1 MRVLYKAIDNYTLTF
16 SSMILPSETISISPI
31 ECIDRQSSS
40 CGNNI
45 RILDEE
51 EPELS
56 ACSAHST
63 VSIDTDDETIMT
75 GNRALFPKKHNH
87 DKLSCE
93 SNHTMTTT
101 SHSLHD
107 VIRLTYQRN
116 VYPKRPLRQQ
126 IIDDL
131 KQQRIVEEEQEEVEQ
146 DEEGQHEQ
154 QHNVSNQGNNQQ
166 DDEEEEQG
174 MTLLR
179 KKTRNHQEEEHQ
191 QIQHQS
197 KKNLIKGILVHPSIL
212 LQKKSEREVS
222 GNMNQKTVHFM
233 TDDNDDIVSSIQ
245 QTSPDISS
253 SFNIYEYRK
262 DLFYSKRE
270 LRNIQSK
277 AIYEVKNDI
286 PDIMKELVQSWYKVC
301 SILPSNNVEDNNNN
315 NSQNIVDI
323 DIDDKVDMANEL
335 QSVAHDWCD
344 TDYRGYEPI
353 ILSLLHS
360 QSSED
365 NNNIISLSKFAI
377 PDQRPKLIQSIIR
390 YYKDKKKY
398 IKNQSKKPELL
409 LPVRTVNEWNELLRE
424 ASVSVSKKSVEFALQ
439 LAIGD
444 SLIVK
449 EFYNDDNNEPDN
461 DDDSDNSET
470 TILLLKEFYN
480 EHDNDTNDDDDDN
493 SETTILLLDDDLDYM
508 YEIY

>member
-16 SSMILPSETISISPI
+16 SRSMILPSETISISPI

-40 CGNNI
+40 NCGSTNI
-45 RILDEE
+45 RIISADE

-75 GNRALFPKKHNH
+75 GNFAFPKKHN
-87 DKLSCE
+87 DKLSE
-93 SNHTMTTT
+93 SNNMTTT

-116 VYPKRPLRQQ
+116 VYPKRPLLRQQ

-131 KQQRIVEEEQEEVEQ
+131 KQQRIVEEEEQ
-146 DEEGQHEQ
+146 DEVEEEEVGQHEQ
-154 QHNVSNQGNNQQ
+154 QQHVSNQENNER
-166 DDEEEEQG
+166 DDEEEQEQG
-174 MTLLR
+174 MLLLR
-179 KKTRNHQEEEHQ
+179 KKTRNHQEETHQ

-197 KKNLIKGILVHPSIL
+197 KKNLIKGILVHSSIL
-212 LQKKSEREVS
+212 LQKKREREVS
-222 GNMNQKTVHFM
+222 GTTNKKTVHFM
-233 TDDNDDIVSSIQ
+233 TNDNDEIVPSIQ
-245 QTSPDISS
+245 QSSSVDISS

-270 LRNIQSK
+270 LRTIQSK
-277 AIYEVKNDI
+277 VIHEVKNDI

-301 SILPSNNVEDNNNN
+301 SILPSNNVSDTEDNIDNNN

-323 DIDDKVDMANEL
+323 NNDDKVDMTNEL

-360 QSSED
+360 QSEES
-365 NNNIISLSKFAI
+365 NISLSKFAI
-377 PDQRPKLIQSIIR
+377 PDQRSKLIQSMIR

-398 IKNQSKKPELL
+398 MKNQSKKPELL
-409 LPVRTVNEWNELLRE
+409 LSERNMNEWNELLRE

-444 SLIVK
+444 ALIVK
-449 EFYNDDNNEPDN
+449 EFYNNHNN
-461 DDDSDNSET
+461 DDDSDVDDDNSVT
-470 TILLLKEFYN
+470 TILLLE
-480 EHDNDTNDDDDDN
+480 
-493 SETTILLLDDDLDYM
+493 DDLDYM
-508 YEIY
+508 YETY